1 MRPDRLAVYNYAHLP
16 TRFKGQRMIA
26 EGDIPLAETK
36 LKILQHTINKVC
48 DAGYIY
54 IGMDHFALPGDE
66 LVTAQ
71 RDNTLQRNFQGY
83 STHSDCDLIGLGVSS
98 IGKIGNTFA
107 QNTTKTSEYE
117 GLIEA
122 GTLPLK
128 RGFTVDADDQL
139 RAKVIQE
146 LMCHD
151 QLAFAEFGKQNNINF
166 AEYFAPELTRLGP
179 LVNDGLIT
187 LGFEG
192 IHITPRGRLLLRSI
206 AMTFD
211 RYLADDLSDGRY
223 SKAI

>member
-1 MRPDRLAVYNYAHLP
+1 LIHLP

-26 EGDIPLAETK
+26 EEDIPLPETK

-54 IGMDHFALPGDE
+54 IGMDHFALPDDE
-66 LVTAQ
+66 LVRAQ

-83 STHSDCDLIGLGVSS
+83 STHSDCDLIGLGVSA

-107 QNTTKTSEYE
+107 QNTTKTGEYE
-117 GLIEA
+117 ELIDA

-146 LMCHD
+146 LMTDPTRPAGRRWPDNAWVRRDTYHPQGPTPAPQHRHD
-151 QLAFAEFGKQNNINF
+151 FRPIS
-166 AEYFAPELTRLGP
+166 R
-179 LVNDGLIT
+179 
-187 LGFEG
+187 
-192 IHITPRGRLLLRSI
+192 R
-206 AMTFD
+206 
-211 RYLADDLSDGRY
+211 
-223 SKAI
+223 